1 MSPLASWIL
10 FPLVVAGFVVT
21 VALAIWFTL
30 KVEDWILACFY
41 EHRKRKAAAAREAF
55 HGAQARVMGPYASKV
70 VPFRR
75 QG

>member
-1 MSPLASWIL
+1 MSPLASWIV
-10 FPLVVAGFVVT
+10 FPVAVAGVVALGLVGTWYGLKFWDWCQA
-21 VALAIWFTL
+21 VA
-30 KVEDWILACFY
+30 Y
-41 EHRKRKAAAAREAF
+41 ERRKQAREAF